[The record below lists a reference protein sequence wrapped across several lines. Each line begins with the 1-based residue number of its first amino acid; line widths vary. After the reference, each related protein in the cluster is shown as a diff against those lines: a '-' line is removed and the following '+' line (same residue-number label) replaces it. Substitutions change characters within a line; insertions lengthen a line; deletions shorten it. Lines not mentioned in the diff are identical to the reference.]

1 MKLPWRRRGAGTEG
15 ARRAEPVR
23 SGKGRNHIDIVIL
36 IVVLALMVMSLGV
49 VYSASSS
56 VALKKFGESGELLGR
71 HAAKVLLG
79 LVAIFVFMHIDYHRL
94 RTVSKP
100 ALIIGVILLIGTLAL
115 GGETKGA
122 RRWLG
127 FGGFNLQPS
136 EFAKYALMVHL
147 AVLIAVKGEKLR
159 DFKTGFLPMMIW
171 IAGVTGLVF
180 LQPNFSTGAM
190 IVLLSLVM
198 LFVGRTR
205 LSHIAA
211 AFAAVLPLMGLY
223 LWSAEYRRRRILSFL
238 AGSDGGGESI
248 NYQLLQGI
256 IGFGNGG
263 VVGVG
268 PGESRQR
275 DFYLP
280 ESYGDFV
287 FSVVGEEYGL
297 IGALGIMALFAV
309 LMLRGLRVAQH
320 ARDDLGRFLAVGI
333 TSTVAL
339 YALINAGVTLGIL
352 PTTGLPMPFVS
363 YGGSSIVFSSIAV
376 GILLNISSQT
386 DLHPRLTTAPENV
399 RPLAPLAG
407 ADGGA

>member
-1 MKLPWRRRGAGTEG
+1 MKLPWRGKRMAHAAARTAAPAGTRP
-15 ARRAEPVR
+15 A
-23 SGKGRNHIDIVIL
+23 RNHIDVVIL
-36 IVVLALMVMSLGV
+36 ITVLTLMVLSLGV

-56 VALKKFGESGELLGR
+56 VAFTKYGGSGELLGR

-79 LVAIFVFMHIDYHRL
+79 FVAIFVFMHIDYHKL

-100 ALIIGVILLIGTLAL
+100 ALLAAVVLLIGTLAL

-122 RRWLG
+122 RRWLA
-127 FGGFNLQPS
+127 FGGMNLQPS
-136 EFAKYALMVHL
+136 EFAKYALILHL
-147 AVLIAVKGEKLR
+147 AVLIATKGDRIR
-159 DFKTGFLPMMIW
+159 DFKTGFLPMVIW
-171 IAGVTGLVF
+171 IGGVTGLVF

-190 IVLLSLVM
+190 IVLMSLVM

-205 LSHIAA
+205 LSHLGA
-211 AFAAVLPLMGLY
+211 AFAAALPVMGLY

-238 AGSDGGGESI
+238 AGGDGGGETM

-263 VVGVG
+263 IFGVG

-297 IGALGIMALFAV
+297 LGAVAIMGLFTI

-320 ARDDLGRFLAVGI
+320 ARDDLGRFLAVGFTCAI
-333 TSTVAL
+333 AL
-339 YALINAGVTLGIL
+339 YALVNAGVTLGIL

-363 YGGSSIVFSSIAV
+363 YGGSSILFSSIAV

-386 DLHPRLTTAPENV
+386 DLHPRLAGAGV
-399 RPLAPLAG
+399 RPLAPVDG
-407 ADGGA
+407 AARGAA